1 MNSDWMMPDEIFS
14 WLEENLEPRAKI
26 LEFGSG
32 HGSIRLSE
40 QFELISV
47 EHNPDWLG
55 LSASTYIHAE
65 IQENA
70 VSTKHKQNG
79 WYNPQPI
86 IDAITSQQISVF
98 IVDGPPG
105 DIGRHGLLSITD
117 ILPKN
122 AIFIVDD
129 VHREDEL
136 NLLEQLLAWHGG
148 KCIIHSSVYENGK
161 ERNWAVLQPR
171 KEEADS

>member
-1 MNSDWMMPDEIFS
+1 MNSDWMMPGEILS
-14 WLEENLEPRAKI
+14 WLEENVDQGAKI

-32 HGSIRLSE
+32 HGSIRLAE

-55 LSASTYIHAE
+55 LCASTYIHAV
-65 IQENA
+65 IRENA
-70 VSTKHKQNG
+70 VSTKHNQRG
-79 WYNPQPI
+79 WYDPQPI
-86 IDAITSQQISVF
+86 INAITSQQISVF

-117 ILPKN
+117 TLPKN

-129 VHREDEL
+129 VHREDES

-148 KCIIHSSVYENGK
+148 KCIIHSSFYESGK
-161 ERNWAVLQPR
+161 ERKWAVLQPR
-171 KEEADS
+171 KEEVES

>member
-1 MNSDWMMPDEIFS
+1 MNSDWKMPDEIFS
-14 WLEENLEPRAKI
+14 WLEENLEPGAKI

-47 EHNPDWLG
+47 EHIPDWLG
-55 LSASTYIHAE
+55 LSASTYSHAE
-65 IQENA
+65 IQENTMSA
-70 VSTKHKQNG
+70 KHNQRG
-79 WYNPQPI
+79 WYNPQAI
-86 IDAITSQQISVF
+86 IDVITSQQISVF

-122 AIFIVDD
+122 ATFIVDD
-129 VHREDEL
+129 VHREDES

-148 KCIIHSSVYENGK
+148 KSIIHSSVYESGK
-161 ERNWAVLQPR
+161 ERKWAVLQPR
-171 KEEADS
+171 KEEAES

>member
-14 WLEENLEPRAKI
+14 WLEENLEPGAKI

-65 IQENA
+65 IQENTMSA
-70 VSTKHKQNG
+70 KHNQRAGTIHKQ
-79 WYNPQPI
+79 
-86 IDAITSQQISVF
+86 
-98 IVDGPPG
+98 
-105 DIGRHGLLSITD
+105 LSM
-117 ILPKN
+117 
-122 AIFIVDD
+122 
-129 VHREDEL
+129 
-136 NLLEQLLAWHGG
+136 
-148 KCIIHSSVYENGK
+148 
-161 ERNWAVLQPR
+161 
-171 KEEADS
+171 

>member
-14 WLEENLEPRAKI
+14 WLEENVQRGAKI

-32 HGSIRLSE
+32 HGSIRLTE

-55 LSASTYIHAE
+55 LSASMYIHAE

-70 VSTKHKQNG
+70 VSSKHNQKG

-86 IDAITSQQISVF
+86 IDTIASQQISVF

-117 ILPKN
+117 FLPKN

-129 VHREDEL
+129 VRREDEL

-148 KCIIHSSVYENGK
+148 KCIIHSSVYESGK
-161 ERNWAVLQPR
+161 ERKWAVLHPQ
-171 KEEADS
+171 KEGGES

>member
-1 MNSDWMMPDEIFS
+1 MNSDWMMPGEILS
-14 WLEENLEPRAKI
+14 WIEENVDQGAKI

-32 HGSIRLSE
+32 HGSIRLAE

-55 LSASTYIHAE
+55 LCASTYIHAA
-65 IQENA
+65 IRENA
-70 VSTKHKQNG
+70 VSTKHNQRG
-79 WYNPQPI
+79 WYDPQPI
-86 IDAITSQQISVF
+86 INAITSQQISVF

-117 ILPKN
+117 TLPKN

-129 VHREDEL
+129 VHREDES

-148 KCIIHSSVYENGK
+148 KCIIHSSFYESGK
-161 ERNWAVLQPR
+161 ERKWAVLQPR
-171 KEEADS
+171 KEEVES